1 MATLSI
7 NSTWDE
13 IQKYM
18 EGQYASKRKQALAD
32 NDAVYKKQSDA
43 VTSLYE
49 GEISEVGQQYD
60 DLERQN
66 AVQKLINEREVAE
79 NMANMGLTDSG
90 LNRTQQT
97 AVQLSASN
105 QSAKI
110 ARDRQSMVN
119 SLTREMTSKLTDIE
133 LNRSNAA
140 QRINQEYD
148 SAINSATQE
157 KYKSNLDYLEKIN
170 EQNLKAAQEAAEK
183 ENLLYTVRRIK
194 DGDDI
199 LNDGSGTI
207 VFVGSDGKEIEVQK
221 GINPYT
227 GYNNATGNGDTAKAY
242 KAYGAFSNGYQPKGI
257 YVDGKAYG
265 KVKSAG
271 KFDASDGRTDVNVWV
286 TKENGTHYWLWNG
299 KKNRYEEVSYNPKT
313 GEIRELD

>member
-97 AVQLSASN
+97 AVQLAASN
-105 QSAKI
+105 QAAKI
-110 ARDRQSMVN
+110 ARERQSMVN

-170 EQNLKAAQEAAEK
+170 EQNLKAAQEAASKYHGLTSSQAETIMKYIAKKDYAMAEK
-183 ENLLYTVRRIK
+183 YLDMYGLSNDADFMYWYNQLPENYRS
-194 DGDDI
+194 GDQYIANNFGDA
-199 LNDGSGTI
+199 NA
-207 VFVGSDGKEIEVQK
+207 DGKYDIRDIVRTKKQSEAENVSLSEKIK
-221 GINPYT
+221 GL
-227 GYNNATGNGDTAKAY
+227 
-242 KAYGAFSNGYQPKGI
+242 F
-257 YVDGKAYG
+257 
-265 KVKSAG
+265 
-271 KFDASDGRTDVNVWV
+271 F
-286 TKENGTHYWLWNG
+286 
-299 KKNRYEEVSYNPKT
+299 
-313 GEIRELD
+313 